1 MAVLSVDLATRR
13 WSDLGIVV
21 LDRVAAS
28 SEGLVQ
34 CEIICWNDAGRVEAE
49 ILAGRLNHLCGVRGI
64 RVLLLDGPQAWKSSS
79 NGLVH
84 CTRLAKH
91 TVDGGL
97 GEWVGYFS
105 LLAAYVAGV
114 SCSRL

>member
-1 MAVLSVDLATRR
+1 MPL
-13 WSDLGIVV
+13 
-21 LDRVAAS
+21 VALPRTALP
-28 SEGLVQ
+28 G
-34 CEIICWNDAGRVEAE
+34 E
-49 ILAGRLNHLCGVRGI
+49 ILLSLRQHWTD
-64 RVLLLDGPQAWKSSS
+64 LD
-79 NGLVH
+79 

-91 TVDGGL
+91 TVDGSL